1 MVDMLHT
8 NGFSGNLFLANNKS
22 QNEFIKIARFMDIN
36 KDFKYMV
43 AVRSYTISPQYLSS
57 ICRSLNQISPNK
69 VEINLVSGH
78 INENEK
84 TVGGI
89 VGTINDLSLPIEKTK
104 YMIQFLETMDN
115 MNLNKPD
122 LYVSCTNKYTYDI
135 AKKYNYKIILPYS
148 KYLQKVYG
156 DDVDLKNVIFALK
169 PTIKENQEYLD
180 LNVDEFLADSEIY
193 TQDSL
198 TAFLDDLKKSGVY
211 GVLMARRHT
220 SSKRFLITKND
231 KLINFV
237 KNYTSINGN
246 NS

>member
-1 MVDMLHT
+1 MVDMLYE
-8 NGFSGNLFLANNKS
+8 NGFDGNLFLANSKT
-22 QNEFIKIARFMDIN
+22 QNEFIKIARFMDEN

-43 AVRSYTISPQYLSS
+43 AVRSYTVSPQYLSS

-69 VEINLVSGH
+69 IQINLVSGH

-84 TVGGI
+84 TAGGVVGP
-89 VGTINDLSLPIEKTK
+89 INDLSLPIEKTK
-104 YMIQFLETMDN
+104 HMIEFLETMHS

-156 DDVDLKNVIFALK
+156 ENIDLKDVIVALK
-169 PTIKENQEYLD
+169 PTIKENEEYLD
-180 LNVDEFLADSEIY
+180 LNIDQLTADSEVH

-198 TAFLDDLKKSGVY
+198 TAFLDNLKKSGVY
-211 GVLMARRHT
+211 GVLMARRRT
-220 SSKRFLITKND
+220 STNRFLDAENE

-237 KNYTSINGN
+237 KNYTKA
-246 NS
+246 